1 MRYYEIALTPK
12 GSTTPVTVWS
22 SHPNGTYD
30 PAAPNIEFDM
40 PVLPYG
46 TPSGGQTLTIEGVS
60 LEMISQAKQLAGMN
74 LTVKAGMKK
83 GLPLANP
90 SQSGVIIA
98 GNIFQAFGNWEG
110 TEMSL
115 DFVLFPAVYDYDN
128 PGNFSFLWKAGSALS
143 DALKA
148 TLSIAYPDVPI
159 SVNIGSNLVL
169 SNDEVHVCRTLDE
182 FADYIAELTESQFN
196 QSVSITIQAGKVV
209 VYDKTYQP
217 SSVQIAFTDLIGQP
231 TWIEPQIMQ
240 MKTVMR
246 ADLQLG
252 SIVTMPQGMQNVP
265 GFVNTTAAS
274 LPSSLK
280 YKTTFQNNFLITEL
294 RQVGSYRSSDAS
306 AWSTIFNC
314 TPVS

>member
-1 MRYYEIALTPK
+1 MRYYDISLTPK
-12 GSTTPVTVWS
+12 GSTTPISVWS

-30 PAAPNIEFDM
+30 PAAPNVDFDM

-46 TPSGGQTLTIEGVS
+46 TPSGGQTVTIEGVS
-60 LEMISQAKQLAGMN
+60 LQMVSQAKQLAGMN
-74 LTVKAGMKK
+74 LTIKGGMQK

-90 SQSGVIIA
+90 AQAGVIIA
-98 GNIFQAFGNWEG
+98 GNIFQALGNWEG

-115 DFVLFPAVYDYDN
+115 DFVLYPAVFDYDN
-128 PGNFSFLWKAGSALS
+128 PGNFSFSWKSGQSLS

-148 TLSIAYPDVPI
+148 TLSIVYPDIPI
-159 SVNIGSNLVL
+159 SISIGSNLVL
-169 SNDEVHVCRTLDE
+169 GNDETHVCHTLDE
-182 FADYIAELTESQFN
+182 FASYIGDLTEGALN
-196 QSVSITIQAGKVV
+196 QRVSITIQAGKIF

-217 SSVQIAFTDLIGQP
+217 PPIQIVFTDLIGQP
-231 TWIEPQIMQ
+231 TWIEPNIMQ

-252 SIVTMPQGMQNVP
+252 SIITMPRGMKNAP

-274 LPSSLK
+274 LPSSQK
-280 YKTTFQNNFLITEL
+280 YQSTFQNNFLITEL
-294 RQVGSYRSSDAS
+294 RQIGSYRSQDAAS
-306 AWSTIFNC
+306 WSTVFNC

>member
-1 MRYYEIALTPK
+1 MRYYDIALTPK
-12 GSTTPVTVWS
+12 GSTTPISVWS
-22 SHPNGTYD
+22 SHPNGVYD
-30 PAAPNIEFDM
+30 PAAANIDFDM

-46 TPSGGQTLTIEGVS
+46 IPAGGQSITIEGVS
-60 LEMISQAKQLAGMN
+60 LDMISQAKQLADMN
-74 LTVKAGMKK
+74 LTIKAGMQK

-90 SQSGVIIA
+90 SQAGVIIA

-128 PGNFSFLWKAGSALS
+128 PGNFSFSWKAGQSLS

-148 TLSIAYPDVPI
+148 TLSVVYPDLPI
-159 SVNIGSNLVL
+159 SITIGSNLVL
-169 SNDEVHVCRTLDE
+169 NNDEVHVCRTLDE
-182 FADYIAELTESQFN
+182 FAGYIGDLTEGAFTQR
-196 QSVSITIQAGKVV
+196 VSITIQAGKIVI
-209 VYDKTYQP
+209 YDKTYQP
-217 SSVQIAFTDLIGQP
+217 SPVQLVFTDLIGQP
-231 TWIEPQIMQ
+231 TWIEPQLMQ

-252 SIVTMPQGMQNVP
+252 SIVTMPQGMQNEP

-280 YKTTFQNNFLITEL
+280 YQSSFQNNFLITEL
-294 RQVGSYRSSDAS
+294 RQVGNYRSSDAS
-306 AWSTIFNC
+306 SWSTIFNC
-314 TPVS
+314 TPVI